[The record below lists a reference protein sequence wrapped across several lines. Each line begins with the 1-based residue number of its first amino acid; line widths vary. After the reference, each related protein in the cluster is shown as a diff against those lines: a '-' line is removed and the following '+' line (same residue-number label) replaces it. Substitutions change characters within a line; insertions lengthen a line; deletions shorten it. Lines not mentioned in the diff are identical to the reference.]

1 MLRLRFDPFSYDW
14 REYFEELSGLLGIA
28 KGIEELWSEVRRFDR
43 LEFEEL
49 DEDVRKHLIMGV
61 DDRGYVER
69 SASMVYAVLL
79 GFRVENI
86 RDLVERMRT
95 NSPLKTKVVV
105 EDTDFMKFLRE
116 VSKVLE
122 TAIQRY
128 SAVSGKNVDVEV
140 RKVKLENFVDA
151 VVDFVNGIA
160 AKLPNYDERS
170 FFVWSLDQN
179 TFRYLKAVYP
189 GIDSEKGRELMR
201 IFGMERYFE
210 PDVDNEEL
218 RREYSFYRFG
228 RGSVGLALVKFFL
241 LVYMAFKQGGIDEW
255 HDEYKLQQAGRSL
268 RLVFPEIPDFFKEFC
283 DKAREA
289 LKSAGW
295 TVKFRDI
302 VVASMDEYLTP
313 LRDIECRESE
323 YHNSHDFNFY
333 FKINGIV
340 LSERY
345 NRSGRTIYTRDVSIP
360 LLDLFDCLSPF
371 LFLFSNLGYSLYFTG
386 SNKEYF
392 VLLQHHYGWC
402 FMAW

>member
-14 REYFEELSGLLGIA
+14 QEYFEELSGLLGIA
-28 KGIEELWSEVRRFDR
+28 KGIEELWSELRRFNG

-49 DEDVRKHLIMGV
+49 DEDVRKYLIMGV

-69 SASMVYAVLL
+69 SASKVYAVLL

-105 EDTDFMKFLRE
+105 EDTVFMKFLRE
-116 VSKVLE
+116 VSKALE
-122 TAIQRY
+122 TVIQRY
-128 SAVSGKNVDVEV
+128 SAVSGKDIDVDVRE
-140 RKVKLENFVDA
+140 VKLEDFVDA

-201 IFGMERYFE
+201 IFGMEKYFE

-241 LVYMAFKQGGIDEW
+241 LVYMAFKQGGKIDEW
-255 HDEYKLQQAGRSL
+255 YDEYKLQQAGWSL
-268 RLVFPEIPDFFKEFC
+268 RVIFPEIPDFFKEFC

-295 TVKFRDI
+295 AAKFGDL
-302 VVASMDEYLTP
+302 STTDELLTP
-313 LRDIECRESE
+313 LRDIGYREFE
-323 YHNSHDFNFY
+323 YYRSHDFNFY
-333 FKINGIV
+333 FEINGIV
-340 LSERY
+340 LSKCC
-345 NRSGRTIYTRDVSIP
+345 NRSGRAIYTRDVSIP
-360 LLDLFDCLSPF
+360 LLDLFDCLSPL

-386 SNKEYF
+386 NNKEYF
-392 VLLQHHYGWC
+392 VLLRHHYAWC
-402 FMAW
+402 L